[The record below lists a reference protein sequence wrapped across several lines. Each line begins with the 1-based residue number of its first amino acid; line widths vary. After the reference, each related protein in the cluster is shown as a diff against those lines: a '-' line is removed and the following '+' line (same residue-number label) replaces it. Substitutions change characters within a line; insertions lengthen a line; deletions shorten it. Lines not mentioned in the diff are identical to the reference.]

1 MPPPGSVP
9 PPRGDEPAPDR
20 QPAPATPRRFAGRP
34 RRSVAAAGAL
44 VVAAA
49 VAVFALFG
57 SSNNPTFDPIAQ
69 AAGVS
74 SHAPGYRMTMS
85 LSLTSSAF
93 SGPITGYGDA
103 VVDPRDHA
111 ASMSFALD
119 FSSVPQV
126 AQVLG
131 GGTMRMDMIAD
142 GRAVYVKLPQNLL
155 GMVPD
160 LAAKPWVKM
169 DAGKAAIPGLSSLGS
184 DPTTS
189 DPAQMLQYLRAASD
203 SITNEGRQQV
213 DGVQTTHYQAELSL
227 DRLTANVAAADQA
240 TVQQALSKLRQ
251 AIGSADLPVD
261 VWIDD
266 HQLIRRTA
274 MSMSLHPAGGPTLQE
289 SVVADLSDYG
299 HQSRPTP
306 PPADQVQDGSS
317 LLSGVH
323 ISS

>member
-1 MPPPGSVP
+1 MI
-9 PPRGDEPAPDR
+9 
-20 QPAPATPRRFAGRP
+20 
-34 RRSVAAAGAL
+34 AAAGA
-44 VVAAA
+44 
-49 VAVFALFG
+49 VFALLG
-57 SSNNPTFDPIAQ
+57 SSSNPTFDPIAQ
-69 AAGVS
+69 AASVS

-93 SGPITGYGDA
+93 SGPITAYGDA

-111 ASMSFALD
+111 ASMSFSID

-126 AQVLG
+126 AQVLS

-142 GRAVYVKLPQNLL
+142 GRVVYVKLPQNLL
-155 GMVPD
+155 GMVPG

-169 DAGKAAIPGLSSLGS
+169 DAGKAAIPGLSSLGG
-184 DPTTS
+184 DRTTS

-213 DGVQTTHYQAELSL
+213 DGVPTTHYHAELSL
-227 DRLTANVAAADQA
+227 DRLTANVPAADQA

-251 AIGSADLPVD
+251 ATGTSDLPVD
-261 VWIDD
+261 VWIDA
-266 HQLIRRTA
+266 HQLVRRTA

-299 HQSRPTP
+299 HQPRPTP

-323 ISS
+323 ISG